1 MVISI
6 IRQAEKTPLPLSRK
20 KTTINGT
27 NKTQISRTPMPVSTN
42 TNETNIAADN
52 ETVRF
57 LN

>member
-20 KTTINGT
+20 KTNGT
-27 NKTQISRTPMPVSTN
+27 NKTQASRTLMPVSTN
-42 TNETNIAADN
+42 TNETHMSADHG
-52 ETVRF
+52 TVRF